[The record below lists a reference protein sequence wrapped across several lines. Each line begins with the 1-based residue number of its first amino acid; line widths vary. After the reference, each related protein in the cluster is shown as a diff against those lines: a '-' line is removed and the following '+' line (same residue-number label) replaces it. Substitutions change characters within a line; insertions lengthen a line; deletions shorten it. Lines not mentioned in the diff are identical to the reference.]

1 MKKDAVVKIMFYVV
15 GVLMLGYI
23 AASSDWMEIWTHLK
37 SAPFGAIM
45 LLMFF
50 QCITMLL
57 INVQWKSLADEVCND
72 ISFSDVVLMNCM
84 GNIMDSL
91 TPGVKMAPNQN
102 LSSDMDFAVLFKD
115 SPSLL
120 NELELESDIC
130 QILERDDVLFIPPAV
145 LWEAFYFFP

>member
-1 MKKDAVVKIMFYVV
+1 MKRNLNNVKAKIKK
-15 GVLMLGYI
+15 LIAYI
-23 AASSDWMEIWTHLK
+23 EEKENIIALYI
-37 SAPFGAIM
+37 FG
-45 LLMFF
+45 
-50 QCITMLL
+50 
-57 INVQWKSLADEVCND
+57 
-72 ISFSDVVLMNCM
+72 SF
-84 GNIMDSL
+84 G
-91 TPGVKMAPNQN
+91 TPNQN